1 MHLMFMGAT
10 EKTLTDVLWILLCSG
25 LVLLMQGGFLIL
37 ESGLTRAK
45 NSINVAIKN
54 IADFGIATVLF
65 WFIGFGLMF
74 GNSWKGIVGTSWY
87 LPVFPPDDVWS
98 PAFFLFQLVFCGTA
112 ATIVSGAIAERL
124 KFVSYVISTILIS
137 GFIYPIAGHWVWA
150 GLYQS
155 ETHGWLSVL
164 GFRDFAGSSVV
175 HSVGGWVALAF
186 LLVVG
191 PRAGR
196 FVEGEA
202 PRKVTGSNLPLAML
216 GGIILWV
223 GWFGFNGGSTLA
235 FDRHVPT
242 VLLNTVLASGAAMF
256 SGLFIG
262 WFRKGYPD
270 AVLPL
275 NGSLGGL
282 VAITACANVV
292 NAVEAGVIGLFAG
305 MLVSPIE
312 DILEKLKIDDAVGAV
327 PVHLGMGI
335 FGTLCV
341 GVFGNLQILNS
352 GLTRWGQIQIQLVGI
367 VSIGAFAFGTS
378 YILFS
383 IINRFFK
390 LRVDPEEEYQ
400 GLNIS
405 EHKATTELIDLF
417 LVMEHQKRTG
427 DLSYDV
433 PVEPFT
439 EVGQIANRYN
449 QVLGTVRNTL
459 EENERARKELA
470 KAYAKVQKEQER
482 AEKLLLNVLPKPIAD
497 KLKKDSSVIAQS
509 FNEATI
515 LFADIVGFTEIAG
528 KFHPEKVVRILNKV
542 FSAFD
547 LMAEKY
553 GLEKIKTIG
562 DAYMVVGG
570 LPQPRQNHTLAIAH
584 MAWEMMDLLKRFR
597 IREGNLKLDMRI
609 GINTGPVVA
618 GVIGTKKFIYDI
630 WGDAVNV
637 ASRMESHGLSGQ
649 IQVTPSTAN
658 LISEEFSMEK
668 REDVEIKGKGKVD
681 TFILTERKKSPS
693 EELFFGFRT

>member
-1 MHLMFMGAT
+1 MHLMFMGST

-74 GNSWKGIVGTSWY
+74 GQSWKGILGTSWFI
-87 LPVFPPDDVWS
+87 PVFPPDDIWS

-124 KFVSYVISTILIS
+124 KFVSYIISTILIS

-191 PRAGR
+191 PRTGR
-196 FVEGEA
+196 FVEGEP

-235 FDRHVPT
+235 FDKHVPT

-256 SGLFIG
+256 SGLFVG

-292 NAVEAGVIGLFAG
+292 NAMEAGLIGILAG
-305 MLVSPIE
+305 ILVSPIE
-312 DILEKLKIDDAVGAV
+312 DILEKFKIDDAVGAV

-341 GVFGNLQILNS
+341 GIFGNLQILNS
-352 GLTRWGQIQIQLVGI
+352 GLTRWEQIQVQLLGI
-367 VSIGAFAFGTS
+367 ASIGTFVFGTS
-378 YILFS
+378 YLFFS
-383 IINRFFK
+383 TINRFFK

-405 EHKATTELIDLF
+405 EHRATTELIDLF
-417 LVMEHQKRTG
+417 LVMEHQKKTG
-427 DLSYDV
+427 DLSYNV

-439 EVGQIANRYN
+439 EVGQIADRYN
-449 QVLGTVRNTL
+449 QVLGTVRITL
-459 EENERARKELA
+459 DENEKARKELA
-470 KAYAKVQKEQER
+470 KAYSKVQKEQER
-482 AEKLLLNVLPKPIAD
+482 AEKLLLNVLPKSIAD

-509 FNEATI
+509 FSEASI

-570 LPQPRQNHTLAIAH
+570 LPQPRKDHTLAIAH
-584 MAWEMMDLLKRFR
+584 MAWEMMDMLKRFR
-597 IREGNLKLDMRI
+597 IKEGNLKLDMRI

-649 IQVTPSTAN
+649 IQVTNSTAD

-668 REDVEIKGKGKVD
+668 REDVEIKGKGKIN
-681 TFILTERKKSPS
+681 TFILTGRKNLPS
-693 EELFFGFRT
+693 EELFFGFQP